1 VWFALYEFK
10 CRRNSL
16 VLRLRCLVA
25 TPSRISRAAPLRM
38 TKGSAVGGNEDDDM
52 ERDVPPPEG
61 CRHVMQVYGS
71 EQALVQRV
79 GSYLANEI
87 NMGRHAIV
95 IATSPH
101 AVAFARECQRCG
113 IAATGDSPPFTFM
126 DAEATLAKILVNG
139 YPDERAF
146 DESVGAC
153 IRGLAARSDIAGVS
167 AYGEMVGALW
177 RAKQFPAAIRLEQ
190 LWNNLLKSVPIRLF
204 CSYQIDVFGPDFD
217 PDLLAAVLSAHHEL
231 LPFDSTQV
239 LSEALD
245 PEHADEILKRA
256 QDHYASAS

>member
-1 VWFALYEFK
+1 MD
-10 CRRNSL
+10 
-16 VLRLRCLVA
+16 
-25 TPSRISRAAPLRM
+25 T
-38 TKGSAVGGNEDDDM
+38 G
-52 ERDVPPPEG
+52 VPPPEG

-71 EQALVQRV
+71 EQALVERV
-79 GSYLANEI
+79 GSYLAHEI
-87 NMGRHAIV
+87 NMGRHAVV
-95 IATSPH
+95 IATPPH
-101 AVAFARECQRCG
+101 NAAFAREWQRCG
-113 IAATGDSPPFTFM
+113 ISAGEDSAPFTFL
-126 DAEATLAKILVNG
+126 DADATLTKILVNG

-177 RAKQFPAAIRLEQ
+177 GAKQFPAAIRLEQ

-217 PDLLAAVLSAHHEL
+217 PDLLAAVLSAHNEL

-239 LSEALD
+239 LSVALD
-245 PEHADEILKRA
+245 PEHAGEILKRT
-256 QDHYASAS
+256 QEYYASAS